1 MKINQEDIEI
11 AQILYEKMKTLPLGT
26 EISVSELM
34 LLKLQE
40 SLLKQMGF

>member
-11 AQILYEKMKTLPLGT
+11 AQILYEKMMTLPIGT